1 VVFVLGVNISNLVE
15 KKEFLIND
23 LCGKKIGI
31 DTYNMLYQFIAS
43 IRGLDGLPLA
53 DSNGQVTS
61 HLVGLFYRTS
71 KFIEAGIKPIY
82 VFDGKPSQL
91 KFETLKKRR
100 EVRTDAEEKS
110 SRALKEG
117 NMFEAKKMGSRAL
130 KLTNEMVIEAK
141 EMLNL
146 MGIPVIQ
153 APQEGEAQASV
164 MVSKG
169 LIYGVVSQDFDCLLF
184 GANRLY
190 RNVGI
195 TGKRKVA
202 GKNFYVDVKPQ
213 LIELEDVLKQLGLN
227 REKLIWLGLL
237 VGTDFN
243 EKFPKVGP
251 KTAVKLVKENDSFEK
266 IIEKTKY
273 SPEFDYKE
281 IVDVFMNP
289 ISIGVEQ
296 KQIEASIPQKE
307 KLLEFLVEK
316 HDFSKDRVKSTL
328 TKIITQ
334 MEEKEKQKSINQW
347 F

>member
-1 VVFVLGVNISNLVE
+1 VFVLGVNISNLVE

-130 KLTNEMVIEAK
+130 K
-141 EMLNL
+141 
-146 MGIPVIQ
+146 
-153 APQEGEAQASV
+153 ASV

-316 HDFSKDRVKSTL
+316 HDFSKDRVESTL